1 MSDTEFPVTDKNRVK
16 RSFKRARYDKETI
29 YKIIDS
35 AGFAHV
41 AYVINGEPF
50 CTPTCH
56 WRDGSVLYWH
66 GSSASRMI
74 KNLKKGVATC
84 VTVSHID
91 GFVLARSS
99 FHHSVNYR
107 SAMCF
112 GTAHLIENPDKKRTA
127 LEAMIDR
134 FFPGR
139 TKELR
144 PIKIQEL
151 KATSVIAMEI
161 ESAAAKCRAE
171 GVRDDE
177 EDYNAR
183 VWAGVIPLE
192 MRICN
197 LQPDPRLHPEIKMD
211 KTLLEIFKPDKCLE
225 DCLLQTQWLYE
236 NQNNKSN

>member
-1 MSDTEFPVTDKNRVK
+1 MSDSEFPVTDKNRVK
-16 RSFKRARYDKETI
+16 RSYKRACYDKQTI
-29 YKIIDS
+29 YNVIDS
-35 AGFAHV
+35 SALAHV

-56 WRDGSVLYWH
+56 WRHGNVLYWH

-74 KNLKKGVATC
+74 KNLKKGIATC

-112 GTAHLIENPDKKRTA
+112 GTAHFIENQNEKRTA
-127 LEAMIDR
+127 LEAMINR

-144 PIKIQEL
+144 PIKMQEL

-171 GVRDDE
+171 GVSDDE
-177 EDYNAR
+177 EDYSAN
-183 VWAGVIPLE
+183 VWSGVIPLTTLIGKFE
-192 MRICN
+192 PEER
-197 LQPDPRLHPEIKMD
+197 LQQHISPSRSLSEIWQEGAKLD
-211 KTLLEIFKPDKCLE
+211 DALLKA
-225 DCLLQTQWLYE
+225 QRVYE
-236 NQNNKSN
+236 K